1 MATSNVNLPLTL
13 EEFDKLRHFLLVY
26 ERGYVPNEILEL
38 AERVKA
44 VPIGA
49 KILKLQERWVWIQS
63 QKHQT

>member
-26 ERGYVPNEILEL
+26 ELGYVPNEILEL

-44 VPIGA
+44 VLIGA
-49 KILKLQERWVWIQS
+49 KTLKRQERWVGIQS

>member
-1 MATSNVNLPLTL
+1 MSESHVNLPLTF
-13 EEFDKLRHFLLVY
+13 EEWDKLHHFLLVY
-26 ERGYVPNEILEL
+26 ERGYVPNEILAL

-49 KILKLQERWVWIQS
+49 KILNLQERWVWIQS